1 MEEERPSFTSF
12 SKPYMRLYEKE
23 EEECIQDY
31 RRELEKDDNLYTL
44 EPPAK
49 VTLDTKGS
57 QSACSDPD
65 VYRMYHVLRFFD
77 TMEGFYTGQLD
88 LTGRHMERFSALS
101 KKFSSFQEEFDA
113 IRATVKEEEYEDKGW
128 DGETRMFARYITTD
142 EECWKAFRL
151 KWMLPR
157 VMDFGILK
165 MRMEMLSGEMTKA
178 GMVYK
183 LQKLLITDLPPEL
196 VHHIFS
202 FASLSQARLL
212 ASTCK
217 LMKEIGVSYL
227 YHTRTMKLNFV
238 PLERLSE
245 TEWEQDLDEIAQE
258 KSEQFLR
265 QLNFLETRPD
275 LTAAIQHLT
284 ITDGWK
290 QDVHLY
296 KLSFLHPYTHDQRFY
311 GPINISLNG
320 LLSSCHILTHLSI
333 SYCAITG
340 DWLRT
345 ISRLEQLHTIR
356 FLMAYVED
364 EAVEADIIHDRIPLS
379 PQVLNVHWTEAE
391 NTPGHGLWHILM
403 LLPNLLTFGRKT
415 IKVEGWLPVTD
426 IQRRCLHFCNGLRR
440 FDLSLNWSILP
451 RLTAWINWVQLRTGV
466 RCTLTHVKFKTDL
479 PHPDTTTISLLEAL
493 QSAPLEVL
501 VLEGIKDGSL
511 ALFERIANLFPDLV
525 GLTVIRR
532 ENTLQRRTN
541 LSRWPHQC
549 GEYALTMRGFRR
561 LRYFGWNFYV
571 PLDDTTPATLLRFEE
586 RAVREAEGIPEPEEN
601 ECSTEFYRRRRE
613 ESEAAYF
620 QDSGSIALPFAA
632 HCSTLEV
639 MGLEARWRSE
649 FVISREPS
657 GGITIVED
665 VLSTI
670 RNTRT
675 WNPTRFDHGWEP
687 IVPVR
692 L

>member
-1 MEEERPSFTSF
+1 MEEERSSFTEF
-12 SKPYMRLYEKE
+12 LKPYMRLYEQ

-31 RRELEKDDNLYTL
+31 RRGLLEKDDNLYIL
-44 EPPAK
+44 ELP
-49 VTLDTKGS
+49 TK
-57 QSACSDPD
+57 SDPD
-65 VYRMYHVLRFFD
+65 AYRTYHVLRFFN
-77 TMEGFYTGQLD
+77 TMKGFYTGQLD
-88 LTGRHMERFSALS
+88 LTGRHMERFNELS
-101 KKFSSFQEEFDA
+101 KKFSSFRDEFDT
-113 IRATVKEEEYEDKGW
+113 IRATVEEEEYEDEDW
-128 DGETRMFARYITTD
+128 NGETRTLARYIMTD
-142 EECWKAFRL
+142 EERWKGFRL
-151 KWMLPR
+151 KWKLPR
-157 VMDFGILK
+157 VMNFGVLK
-165 MRMEMLSGEMTKA
+165 MWMGMVSDEMTKA
-178 GMVYK
+178 GMVFK
-183 LQKLLITDLPPEL
+183 VQKLRITDLPPEL

-202 FASLSQARLL
+202 FTSLSQARLL

-238 PLERLSE
+238 SSERLSG
-245 TEWEQDLDEIAQE
+245 TEWEEQDLEDIAQE
-258 KSEQFLR
+258 KSEQLLR

-275 LTAAIQHLT
+275 LTDAIQHLN

-296 KLSFLHPYTHDQRFY
+296 KLSFFHPYTHDQRFY

-345 ISRLEQLHTIR
+345 ISCLEKLHTIR
-356 FLMAYVED
+356 LFMAYIKD

-379 PQVLNVHWTEAE
+379 PQVLNVYWTETE
-391 NTPGHGLWHILM
+391 NTPSHGLWYTLILF
-403 LLPNLLTFGRKT
+403 PNLLTFGRKT

-426 IQRRCLHFCNGLRR
+426 IQRRCLHFC
-440 FDLSLNWSILP
+440 
-451 RLTAWINWVQLRTGV
+451 AGV
-466 RCTLTHVKFKTDL
+466 FTSVTLKTDL
-479 PHPDTTTISLLEAL
+479 PHSDTTAISLLEAL

-501 VLEGIKDGSL
+501 VLEGVKDGSL
-511 ALFERIANLFPDLV
+511 TLFERIANLFPDLI
-525 GLTVIRR
+525 GLTIIRR

-561 LRYFGWNFYV
+561 LKYFGWNFYV
-571 PLDDTTPATLLRFEE
+571 PPDDTTPAALLRFEE
-586 RAVREAEGIPEPEEN
+586 RAMREAEGTPEPEED
-601 ECSTEFYRRRRE
+601 EHSMEFYRRRRD

-632 HCSTLEV
+632 HCSMLEV

-649 FVISREPS
+649 FAISRDLN
-657 GGITIVED
+657 GGIAVVGN
-665 VLSTI
+665 VLSSV
-670 RNTRT
+670 RNTRI
-675 WNPTRFDHGWEP
+675 WNPTMLDRGWEP
-687 IVPVR
+687 IVLGRQVTESTVDQS
-692 L
+692 